1 MQEFIQNG
9 EMALNKYAA
18 IRYRIIDQCIRSRS
32 KPFPSKE
39 NLRQACEE
47 ALYGSSSGGNI
58 SLSTIEKDIWALKNE
73 SALGYAPI
81 QFNRLEGG
89 YFYSDP
95 EFSINLPLT
104 QEDVELIRLALHTLS
119 HFRNSQIFKDLEN
132 AINKIQDRI
141 TLADQLTGLNLGQ
154 AIQFE
159 STTISSGQEHLPAL
173 LDAIREYHTV
183 EFDYTPYT
191 DGRPRHYRYHPYLLK
206 ENKNLWYLVGK
217 DTELNKIR
225 TLGLDRISGLQVS
238 EEHFLMDEEF
248 DPERFFK
255 HSFGIGTY
263 SGVPEIIELLADP
276 VQAGYILANPLHS
289 SQQAIKEPD
298 GSYRIRIEVI
308 PSDELKMQILGYGHR
323 VVISKPDWLR
333 AQIQESLRKAY
344 NLYSK
349 TLLDGNQAGFGI
361 S

>member
-1 MQEFIQNG
+1 
-9 EMALNKYAA
+9 MALNKYAA

-32 KPFPSKE
+32 KPYPSKE

-81 QFNRLEGG
+81 LFNRLEGG
-89 YFYSDP
+89 YYYSDP

-141 TLADQLTGLNLGQ
+141 TLADQLTEPNLGQ

-159 STTISSGQEHLPAL
+159 SSTVSSGQEHLPCL
-173 LDAIREYHTV
+173 LDAIRQFHTV

-191 DGRPRHYRYHPYLLK
+191 DGRPRHYIYHPYLLK
-206 ENKNLWYLVGK
+206 ENKNLWYVVGK
-217 DTELNKIR
+217 DTALDKIR
-225 TLGLDRISGLQVS
+225 TLGLDRISGLKVAD
-238 EEHFLMDEEF
+238 EFFMMDPEF

-263 SGVPEIIELLADP
+263 SGVPEIIEILADP

-289 SQQAIKEPD
+289 SQQAEKEPN

-308 PSDELKMQILGYGHR
+308 TSDELKMQILGYGHR
-323 VVISKPDWLR
+323 VEVVKPAWLR
-333 AQIQESLRKAY
+333 DVIRESLGKAWEVY
-344 NLYSK
+344 LK
-349 TLLDGNQAGFGI
+349 
-361 S
+361 